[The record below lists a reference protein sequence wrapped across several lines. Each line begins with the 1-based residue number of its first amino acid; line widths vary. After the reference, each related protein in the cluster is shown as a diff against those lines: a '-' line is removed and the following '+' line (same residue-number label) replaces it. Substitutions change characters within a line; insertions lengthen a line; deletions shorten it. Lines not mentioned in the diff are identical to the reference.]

1 MRGSGVKSIVI
12 NSTYLGTARVLT
24 SGARII
30 YAILLAR
37 YLGAELYGQYNY
49 GLSWYLFFLP
59 LSVLGINWV
68 LAREIGADPRKT
80 ASLVKHT
87 LLIRLTSSLA
97 AALLSITASLLLES
111 SPQLKALLIIFSLA
125 LAARSFALWQ
135 QAVFVARESSGYV
148 LLQESIFRLAEVIGG
163 IFLLFHGYGIYALAS
178 LHAFVWAAQV
188 IFSGILLR
196 KLVEPLTIPA
206 DLQEIRRILG
216 SGIPLMIASLFGSWL
231 LQGPLLMY
239 RHFDGLNE
247 QLGFLALSLQAFIIV
262 AMIAG
267 ELGNAALPVVSR
279 SIDRGDGKSDRYVQE
294 VLRLGCFTGGMLTI
308 TALAL
313 GEPLIELLVGARYL
327 PVAGLLPWTLLIVTF
342 HFWMSA
348 LYGMVAVH
356 GHFRRV
362 ILDNAF
368 GALVFTTGFMLLV
381 PSLDAIGVVMALGG
395 GLFSVAMLHLL
406 ALGKYHRIAWMEK
419 LVKPALSA
427 SIGILSTR
435 LFLDAGY
442 WSALLLGTVSMV
454 MAAFLTGAL
463 SFNEIKAMV
472 DRKHFR

>member
-1 MRGSGVKSIVI
+1 MNRAGIKSII
-12 NSTYLGTARVLT
+12 TNASYLGTARLLT
-24 SGARII
+24 SSARII
-30 YAILLAR
+30 YAVLLAR

-68 LAREIGADPRKT
+68 LAREIGADPKKT

-87 LLIRLTSSLA
+87 FLIRLTSSLTA
-97 AALLSITASLLLES
+97 AFLSLSASLLLEP
-111 SPQLKALLIIFSLA
+111 SPQLKTLLIIFSLA

-148 LLQESIFRLAEVIGG
+148 LLQETIFRLAEVVGG
-163 IFLLFHGYGIYALAS
+163 ILFLLYGYGIHALAL
-178 LHAFVWAAQV
+178 LHALVWIAQA

-196 KLVEPLTIPA
+196 KLIEPVAIPT

-216 SGIPLMIASLFGSWL
+216 KGIPLLIASLFGSWL

-239 RHFDGLNE
+239 RHFQGLDE

-267 ELGNAALPVVSR
+267 ELGNAALPVLSR
-279 SIDRGDGKSDRYVQE
+279 SIDRGDGKSDRYVEE
-294 VLRLGCFTGGMLTI
+294 VLRFGCFMGGLLTI
-308 TALAL
+308 GGVTL
-313 GEPLIELLVGARYL
+313 GEPFIELVIGARYL

-342 HFWMSA
+342 HFWMSS

-356 GHFRRV
+356 GHFKRV
-362 ILDNAF
+362 ILDNAL
-368 GALVFTTGFMLLV
+368 GAAVFTTGFVLLV
-381 PSLDAIGVVMALGG
+381 PSLGAIGVVMALGG
-395 GLFSVAMLHLL
+395 GLFSAAMLHLL
-406 ALGKYHRIAWMEK
+406 ALGKYHRIAWTKK

-427 SIGILSTR
+427 SFGILAAR
-435 LFLDAGY
+435 FFLDAGY
-442 WSALLLGTVSMV
+442 WSALLLGIVSMV

-463 SFNEIKAMV
+463 SLNEIKVMV